1 MLRSHFFIRLAI
13 GSGTEKEA
21 LWKFLLN
28 STELAGDPIAWKFVV
43 DSSKWDQS
51 AITIRYNKEIATISR
66 MEAFNNLGQESSNY
80 PNGIDLWHQEG
91 DLFHLRV
98 RKIFFRYTYFVQFI
112 PRVDSSG
119 HMTISYL
126 IRKSDAFKR
135 QPHSRIEWRMESK
148 GESTVEITVE
158 TRGEDTDNHHSSVLL
173 NLLESVASSID
184 LTEMRADQKRTK
196 QIEIQKLRE
205 LEKLEKERLEQEK
218 ILAARRVA
226 SQRAQEE
233 TGGLTKDRCHSC
245 GASCVQRRRKS
256 DGHLF
261 FGCSKYFT
269 TICKGARSIPC
280 PKCGLEMIERRHKE
294 GGTFLGCTGWPS
306 CDGSRTIDTRLA
318 SERGV
323 GTRSADARKSYL
335 SKKVHK
341 VEDDVDDDEAWWEE
355 WGDRVHS
362 DDPRETPQ
370 YYDHRLL
377 DRWREDPD
385 VP

>member
-205 LEKLEKERLEQEK
+205 LEKLENDRNHAIFLEMK
-218 ILAARRVA
+218 ARRCIDNDLCA
-226 SQRAQEE
+226 NCEE
-233 TGGLTKDRCHSC
+233 PV
-245 GASCVQRRRKS
+245 VQRRNNATS
-256 DGHLF
+256 ELF
-261 FGCSKYFT
+261 YGCSKFT
-269 TICKGARSIPC
+269 THKCNATREITC
-280 PKCGLEMIERRHKE
+280 PKCRKVMIEKPKRV
-294 GGTFLGCTGWPS
+294 GGSFLGCIDWPNCTGGRNIDETLEINSWRHRENSDSDDYDLLPS
-306 CDGSRTIDTRLA
+306 YDELA
-318 SERGV
+318 R
-323 GTRSADARKSYL
+323 
-335 SKKVHK
+335 
-341 VEDDVDDDEAWWEE
+341 E
-355 WGDRVHS
+355 WGFRDWADF
-362 DDPRETPQ
+362 DDHHE
-370 YYDHRLL
+370 
-377 DRWREDPD
+377 
-385 VP
+385 